1 MIANFKRKHVFCQEG
16 FPDVDN
22 TEQIGYAG
30 ISSILRHMNFI
41 KNKYFILGN
50 IILLL
55 IVIPITLYA
64 VKRQTSLTSK
74 AAPTTVLSFTPAVTT
89 TNVGDS
95 IALDVFVDPG
105 QNVISILDQLTV
117 EVDPTIL
124 EIVSLEKN
132 DAVFPVALRP
142 AVINTDGTASISMST
157 SNDIQQ
163 AIQVKT
169 KVATLT
175 VKAKAATNGTPTLV
189 KINKPP
195 TQAFSLATTDG
206 QTENVLS
213 STIPASIDITDTLGA
228 SPSPSLTVTPGAG
241 STSTGSAATNQKPVC
256 SALSLDRSESGTAPY
271 SLVFTATGTDA
282 DGTLS
287 KVAFNFGD
295 GPVQEVTTAG
305 GLGTN
310 SANVQISHT
319 YTSPGSYSATA
330 VFTDSKGDISDTV
343 TCSKTITVADAS
355 ANAGGGTGGTG
366 GTGTA
371 EPTPTLP
378 VTGTLETTLAVL
390 GIAGATIVVGLF
402 FFIL

>member
-1 MIANFKRKHVFCQEG
+1 MHF
-16 FPDVDN
+16 
-22 TEQIGYAG
+22 
-30 ISSILRHMNFI
+30 L

-64 VKRQTSLTSK
+64 VKRQTSLKSK
-74 AAPTTVLSFTPAVTT
+74 AAPTTILSFTPATTT

-95 IALDVFVDPG
+95 VKLDIYVDPG

-117 EVDPTIL
+117 AVDPDLL

-132 DAVFPVALRP
+132 DGVFPVALRP
-142 AVINTDGTASISMST
+142 AVINPDGTASISMST

-163 AIQVKT
+163 AIQKKT

-175 VKAKAATNGTPTLV
+175 VKAKAVTGSTPTVV
-189 KINKPP
+189 KFNKPP

-213 STIPASIDITDTLGA
+213 STTPASITVTDASTLTPT
-228 SPSPSLTVTPGAG
+228 PSVAATLTVTPTPTSG
-241 STSTGSAATNQKPVC
+241 SSASGSATTNQNPVC
-256 SALSLDRSESGTAPY
+256 SALSLDRDVNGTAPY
-271 SLVFTATGTDA
+271 SIVFTATGTDA

-287 KVAFNFGD
+287 KAVFNFGD
-295 GPVQEVTTAG
+295 GPSQEVTTAG

-310 SANVQISHT
+310 SVNVQISHT
-319 YTSPGSYSATA
+319 YVNPGSYNAT
-330 VFTDSKGDISDTV
+330 VTLTDNNGGVSNTT
-343 TCSKTITVADAS
+343 TCSKTITVAAS
-355 ANAGGGTGGTG
+355 ASAGGGGTGGTG
-366 GTGTA
+366 SNGVA

-378 VTGTLETTLAVL
+378 VTGALETTMAIL
-390 GIAGATIVVGLF
+390 GIAGATIAIGLF